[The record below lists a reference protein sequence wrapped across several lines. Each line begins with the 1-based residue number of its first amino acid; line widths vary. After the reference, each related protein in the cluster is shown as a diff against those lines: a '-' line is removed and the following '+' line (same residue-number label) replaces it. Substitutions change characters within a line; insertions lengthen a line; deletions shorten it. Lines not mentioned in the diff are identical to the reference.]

1 MGLALHFPVVL
12 ILRCQRTVT
21 RVNKGLTKP
30 DEALIVVAQ
39 EAVVPAFLQTVC
51 PIAVVV
57 VFIICGILAVVE
69 VPIVGRLSDPL
80 AVPVMGYWPSDFH
93 VYMPLVI
100 PLRSCCLWHIFTPPS
115 GLSRYMLLLWHR
127 WLHGHVKVRRVRVL
141 KD

>member
-51 PIAVVV
+51 PVAVVV
-57 VFIICGILAVVE
+57 VFIVRRIFTVVK
-69 VPIVGRLSDPL
+69 VPIV
-80 AVPVMGYWPSDFH
+80 
-93 VYMPLVI
+93 
-100 PLRSCCLWHIFTPPS
+100 
-115 GLSRYMLLLWHR
+115 
-127 WLHGHVKVRRVRVL
+127 
-141 KD
+141 